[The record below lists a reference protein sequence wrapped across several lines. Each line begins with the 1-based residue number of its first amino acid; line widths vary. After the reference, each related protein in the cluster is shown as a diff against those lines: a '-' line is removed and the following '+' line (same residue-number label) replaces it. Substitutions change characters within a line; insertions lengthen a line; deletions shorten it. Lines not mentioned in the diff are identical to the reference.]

1 MTTEECVHD
10 YENVPLLAD
19 MTTEECVRL
28 ITKALAKIGLTSP
41 LKFFIYLESPRSTIA
56 KRHQDFFMDKDSR
69 KNENGEDKYIYH
81 IVYSVVEDIPG
92 DLMKPKSQ
100 IADSSILESLQN
112 LFDRVMNGEYQG
124 QKLVLI
130 SGDQGYREMVDELRR
145 NGVEVLFLKPRD
157 VGFYVE
163 LTSAALSANIDTCF
177 KGDPNWQVVIKS
189 KEQIL
194 KESRANFFQKLCL
207 YDLSDQVSG
216 EITTNG
222 SVYQEILSR
231 DPLFTVGNFV
241 TNFRRA
247 IKPSFTAC
255 SKGDAEE
262 LEKYWSREYIERWK
276 AKLEDFKNKVYFCH
290 YHIQNISDVRVE
302 EIKTMNG

>member
-1 MTTEECVHD
+1 
-10 YENVPLLAD
+10 

-130 SGDQGYREMVDELRR
+130 SGDQRYREMVDELRR
-145 NGVEVLFLKPRD
+145 NGV
-157 VGFYVE
+157 
-163 LTSAALSANIDTCF
+163 
-177 KGDPNWQVVIKS
+177 
-189 KEQIL
+189 
-194 KESRANFFQKLCL
+194 
-207 YDLSDQVSG
+207 
-216 EITTNG
+216 
-222 SVYQEILSR
+222 
-231 DPLFTVGNFV
+231 
-241 TNFRRA
+241 
-247 IKPSFTAC
+247 
-255 SKGDAEE
+255 
-262 LEKYWSREYIERWK
+262 
-276 AKLEDFKNKVYFCH
+276 
-290 YHIQNISDVRVE
+290 
-302 EIKTMNG
+302 